1 MKKILT
7 KAGILLLVF
16 ILGVIGFSSLMN
28 KETTDNKM
36 DLEEA
41 TLPVMSM
48 KIGGEKANLMLWTL
62 LGRLQVDFMREKS
75 DTVRDRQGT
84 HSQHY
89 TKRS

>member
-48 KIGGEKANLMLWTL
+48 KIGGEKRTL
-62 LGRLQVDFMREKS
+62 CMDMPGRCRWIL
-75 DTVRDRQGT
+75 
-84 HSQHY
+84 
-89 TKRS
+89 

>member
-48 KIGGEKANLMLWTL
+48 KIRTL
-62 LGRLQVDFMREKS
+62 CMGMPGRCRWIL
-75 DTVRDRQGT
+75 
-84 HSQHY
+84 
-89 TKRS
+89 

>member
-28 KETTDNKM
+28 KETTDNNM

-48 KIGGEKANLMLWTL
+48 KIGG
-62 LGRLQVDFMREKS
+62 
-75 DTVRDRQGT
+75 
-84 HSQHY
+84 
-89 TKRS
+89 

>member
-48 KIGGEKANLMLWTL
+48 KIGGEKANLKI
-62 LGRLQVDFMREKS
+62 GRASCRER
-75 DTVRDRQGT
+75 V
-84 HSQHY
+84 
-89 TKRS
+89 

>member
-7 KAGILLLVF
+7 KAGILSVGLYTWSDS
-16 ILGVIGFSSLMN
+16 FSSLMN

-48 KIGGEKANLMLWTL
+48 KIGGEKRTLCMDMLADA
-62 LGRLQVDFMREKS
+62 GGFMRE
-75 DTVRDRQGT
+75 V
-84 HSQHY
+84 
-89 TKRS
+89 